1 MPALP
6 SCILQPLWD
15 QFAALLPPHHDPHP
29 LGCHR
34 PRIPDRI
41 IFDKLIQV
49 LVFGCG
55 DRRIDDTTCSA
66 TTLRRRRDEWIALG
80 LAEQLHLLVLSA
92 YDRMLGLQL
101 DTLAVDG
108 CITKPP
114 AAANSPGAAPSTAAN
129 RA

>member
-6 SCILQPLWD
+6 SCILNPLWD

-41 IFDKLIQV
+41 VFDKLIQV

-55 DRRIDDTTCSA
+55 YRRIADTSCSA
-66 TTLRRRRDEWIALG
+66 TTLRRRRDELTATHGPGIPATSVAGQRGWAFRS
-80 LAEQLHLLVLSA
+80 LVRHTAGSTRLVRA
-92 YDRMLGLQL
+92 REGRRGGN
-101 DTLAVDG
+101 ARR
-108 CITKPP
+108 PP
-114 AAANSPGAAPSTAAN
+114 
-129 RA
+129 

>member
-1 MPALP
+1 
-6 SCILQPLWD
+6 
-15 QFAALLPPHHDPHP
+15 
-29 LGCHR
+29 
-34 PRIPDRI
+34 
-41 IFDKLIQV
+41 

-55 DRRIDDTTCSA
+55 DRRIEDTTCSA

-92 YDRMLGLQL
+92 YDRMIGLAL

-108 CITKPP
+108 CITKALCGGQT
-114 AAANSPGAAPSTAAN
+114 AARSTAAS